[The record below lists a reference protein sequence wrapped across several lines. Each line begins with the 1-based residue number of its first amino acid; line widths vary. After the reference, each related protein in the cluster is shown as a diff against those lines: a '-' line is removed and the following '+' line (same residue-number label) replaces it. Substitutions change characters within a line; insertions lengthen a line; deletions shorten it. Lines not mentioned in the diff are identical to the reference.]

1 MIRINSENGVI
12 RLGPFSLFWQNPEP
26 EYPGFTVLAYKD
38 TSIEFG
44 DIDAGNGIHI
54 TRFKDGEIFSQ
65 QVLLKLP

>member
-12 RLGPFSLFWQNPEP
+12 RLGPFSFFWQNPEP

-44 DIDAGNGIHI
+44 DIDAGNGIFI
-54 TRFKDGEIFSQ
+54 TRFKEGEIAWQ
-65 QVLLKLP
+65 RALLQIP

>member
-1 MIRINSENGVI
+1 MIRITSDNGAI
-12 RLGPFSLFWQNPEP
+12 RLGPLAITWQNPVA
-26 EYPGFTVLAYKD
+26 EYPGFTLLSYGN

-65 QVLLKLP
+65 QTLLLIP